1 MYQDEALS
9 QIKSQKLSGKAYKQ
23 VATFLATVNNANIT
37 DVNKVLQDMQKDGL
51 IFVDNFSRIYVVGQ
65 GNILLG
71 KINGTAKGFAF
82 CVMEDKKID
91 DVFIAPSN
99 LNGAMHSDKV
109 IISVQKNKTD
119 GRSEGVVQKIVER
132 GVKTLVGTIQ
142 VFQKF
147 SFVTPDNKRID
158 RDVYIKKGYELG
170 AKNGQKVFVTITDYD
185 GKSLSGSVIEI
196 LGNSK
201 NDIKADVLS
210 IARSYELIEEFS
222 RPVLDSAKT
231 LPQVV
236 DISKYPNRLDLRK
249 DIIFTIDGDDT
260 RDYDDAVSL
269 TKSGEFYILGVHI
282 ADVGEY
288 VKRGSLIDDEAYE
301 RGTSVYFPNTVLP
314 MLPKELSNGICS
326 LNPNVD
332 RLTLSCIAKIDA
344 NGNVVDHKIL
354 ESVIRSCERMTYG
367 NVTKILNGDPKL
379 CNRYQNILPTL
390 ELMAELNGILE
401 KNRKQ
406 KGEIDFDLPEVKIK
420 LDPVTMEVV
429 ELDKKP
435 RTVSE
440 RMIESFMLVANQVVA
455 EFFCK
460 KQIPFVYRIH
470 EAPDPDKIEAFNS
483 FVAPFGMKLQ
493 SKSPKLKP
501 QDIQKFMNDIPT
513 KEMRDIIN
521 GVLLRSMQKAKYS
534 SECLGHFGLAM
545 PFYCHFTS
553 PIRRYPDLTI
563 HRIIKDYIHHKI
575 TPDNAKELKR
585 FVIKASAQSSER
597 EVLAQKAERDSDDY
611 FKCRYMQNKVG
622 QVFDAVIDSTTNF
635 GFFVRLE
642 NTVEGLVG
650 IGSLEGNN
658 FQFNEKSLTLTNGI
672 TTYRIGDKV
681 KVKLQA
687 VNLEQRNIDFVLVK

>member
-650 IGSLEGNN
+650 SGSLEGNN

-687 VNLEQRNIDFVLVK
+687 VNLEQRNFDFVLVK